1 MNRRKSVFVLFGTRP
16 EAIKLAPVIKVLE
29 KPCGLFYPKVVV
41 TAQHR
46 EMLDQVLD
54 LFRITPDYDL
64 DIMSPN
70 QTLFDVSARAL
81 RGFEEILIKQKPA
94 IVLVQ
99 GDTTSSLMG
108 ALSAFYC
115 KIPVGHIEAGLRS
128 FDKYRPFPEEMNRR
142 LVSHIA
148 DLHFAPT
155 ASAAENLRREGI
167 DKDKVFV
174 TGNTVIDALRETVK
188 NKLPHDNP
196 LLDSLDLKTHRLVL
210 ATAHRR
216 ENWETPLKEICQA
229 LLMLVDRFSDIVVVF
244 SVHKNPKA
252 RDIIEKM
259 LSGQERIHLIEPLEY
274 GPFCRLMSESY
285 IILTDS
291 GGIQE
296 EAPSLGKPVLVLR
309 EVTERPEGIEA
320 GTVRLV
326 GVSAEKIAKAA
337 SRLLSDRREYD
348 KMARAINPYG
358 DGQASKKIVDILK
371 HWLEGRS
378 KDRP

>member
-1 MNRRKSVFVLFGTRP
+1 MNRRQSVFVLFGTRP
-16 EAIKLAPVIKVLE
+16 EAIKLAPLIELLGR
-29 KPCGLFYPKVVV
+29 PGGPFHPKVVV

-54 LFRITPDYDL
+54 LFQITPDYDL

-81 RGFEEILIKQKPA
+81 RGFEEILIEEKPA

-115 KIPVGHIEAGLRS
+115 QIPVGHVEAGLRS
-128 FDKYRPFPEEMNRR
+128 YDKYRPFPEEMNRR

-155 ASAAENLRREGI
+155 TLAAENLLREGV

-188 NKLPHDNP
+188 KKRPYGNP
-196 LLDSLDLKTHRLVL
+196 LLDELDFKTRRLVL

-216 ENWETPLKEICQA
+216 ENWGLPMKNICRA
-229 LLMLVDRFSDIVVVF
+229 LLTLVEWFSDIVVVF
-244 SVHKNPKA
+244 SVHKNPKV
-252 RDIIEKM
+252 REVVEKM

-274 GPFCRLMSESY
+274 GPFCRLMSESHL
-285 IILTDS
+285 ILTDS

-309 EVTERPEGIEA
+309 EVTERPEGVEA

-326 GVSAEKIAKAA
+326 GVSAGKIAQEA
-337 SRLLSDRREYD
+337 SRLLSDRGEYE
-348 KMARAINPYG
+348 KMSRAVNPYG
-358 DGQASKKIVDILK
+358 DGKASARIVKI
-371 HWLEGRS
+371 LECLLAGGPEER
-378 KDRP
+378 